1 MVNNSLIMNL
11 CGNVMV
17 NKKRI
22 YIAYT
27 GGTIGMK
34 SSPNGFVPVAGYL
47 SQTIKHM
54 PEFYHDDMPDFEI
67 HEYEPLI
74 DSADISPIAWQGL
87 ADDIQKKYQ
96 DFDGFII
103 LHGTDTMSY
112 SASALSFIFENL
124 SKPVIITGSQI
135 PLSQLRSDARSNLL
149 NSLYLAAHHPINEVC
164 IFFNNQLF
172 RGNRTTKQHADGFS
186 AFVSPNYP
194 VLLEAGIEI
203 NNVAGKKQ
211 KTVNTRLTIGKI
223 EKQSIAILHLFP
235 GLDWKVLDN
244 LLKSPLQALVLLTY
258 GVGNAQQDPQ
268 LLKTLKEASDRGILI
283 VNCSQCLKGS
293 VNMEGYATGHALSEA
308 GVISGLDMT
317 TETVIA
323 KLYYLLSQHLTFNV
337 IRELLTTDLR
347 GELTIPL

>member
-1 MVNNSLIMNL
+1 MAE
-11 CGNVMV
+11 
-17 NKKRI
+17 KKRI

-34 SSPNGFVPVAGYL
+34 PSKNGFIPVAGYL
-47 SQTIKHM
+47 SETIKNM
-54 PEFYHDDMPDFEI
+54 PEFYHQDMPEFEI

-74 DSADISPIAWQGL
+74 DSADISPKGWQDL
-87 ADDIQKKYQ
+87 AIDIQQKYH

-112 SASALSFIFENL
+112 TASALSFIFESL

-135 PLSQLRSDARSNLL
+135 PLSQLRSDARGNLL
-149 NSLYLAAHHPINEVC
+149 NSLYIAAHHPINEVC

-194 VLLEAGIEI
+194 ILLEAGIEI
-203 NNVAGKKQ
+203 KNVAGKKQ

-235 GLDWKVLDN
+235 GLDWQVLDN

-268 LLKTLKEASDRGILI
+268 LLNTLKEASDRGILI

-317 TETVIA
+317 TESVIA
-323 KLYYLLSQHLTFNV
+323 KLHYLLSQDLGYKV
-337 IRELLTTDLR
+337 VRELLTTDLR
-347 GELTIPL
+347 GELTAVI

>member
-1 MVNNSLIMNL
+1 MSE
-11 CGNVMV
+11 
-17 NKKRI
+17 KKRI

-34 SSPNGFVPVAGYL
+34 PSKNGFVPVAGYL
-47 SQTIKHM
+47 SETIKNM
-54 PEFYHDDMPDFEI
+54 PEFYHHDMPEFEI

-74 DSADISPIAWQGL
+74 DSADISPRAWQEL
-87 ADDIQKKYQ
+87 AVDIQQRYQ
-96 DFDGFII
+96 EFDGFII

-112 SASALSFIFENL
+112 TASALSFIFESL

-135 PLSQLRSDARSNLL
+135 PLSQLRSDARVNLL
-149 NSLYLAAHHPINEVC
+149 NALYIAAHHPINEVC

-172 RGNRTTKQHADGFS
+172 RGNRTTKQHADGFG

-203 NNVAGKKQ
+203 KNVAGQAQ
-211 KTVNTRLTIGKI
+211 KSINTRLTIGHI
-223 EKQSIAILHLFP
+223 EAKSIAILHLFP
-235 GLDWKVLDN
+235 GLDWQVLDN

-258 GVGNAQQDPQ
+258 GVGNAQQDP
-268 LLKTLKEASDRGILI
+268 LLLETLKSASGREILLI
-283 VNCSQCLKGS
+283 NCSQCLKGS
-293 VNMEGYATGHALSEA
+293 VNMGGYATGHALSNA

-323 KLYYLLSQHLTFNV
+323 KLYYLLSQDLPYKV
-337 IRELLTTDLR
+337 VKELITTDLR
-347 GELTIPL
+347 GELTTPS

>member
-1 MVNNSLIMNL
+1 MAD
-11 CGNVMV
+11 
-17 NKKRI
+17 KKRI

-34 SSPNGFVPVAGYL
+34 PSKDGFIPVAGYL
-47 SQTIKHM
+47 SQTIANM
-54 PEFYHDDMPDFEI
+54 PEFYHEDMPEFEI
-67 HEYEPLI
+67 HEYNPLI
-74 DSADISPIAWQGL
+74 DSANVSPEIWQTLGL
-87 ADDIQKKYQ
+87 DIQNRYH

-112 SASALSFIFENL
+112 TASALSFVFENL
-124 SKPVIITGSQI
+124 SKPVIVTGSQI
-135 PLSQLRSDARSNLL
+135 PLSQLRSDARVNLL
-149 NSLYLAAHHPINEVC
+149 NSLYIAAHHPINEVC

-172 RGNRTTKQHADGFS
+172 RGNRTTKQYADGFD

-203 NNVAGKKQ
+203 KNIAGQTQ
-211 KTVNTRLTIGKI
+211 KSVNTRLRVS
-223 EKQSIAILHLFP
+223 ELEAQSIAILHLFP
-235 GLDWKVLDN
+235 GLDWQVLDN

-258 GVGNAQQDPQ
+258 GVGNAQQDEQ
-268 LLKTLKEASDRGILI
+268 LLATLKEASERGILI

-323 KLYYLLSQHLTFNV
+323 KLYYLLSQGLSNKV
-337 IRELLTTDLR
+337 IRELLVTDLR
-347 GELTIPL
+347 GEVG

>member
-1 MVNNSLIMNL
+1 MAE
-11 CGNVMV
+11 
-17 NKKRI
+17 KKRI

-34 SSPNGFVPVAGYL
+34 PSKDGFVPVAGYFAE
-47 SQTIKHM
+47 TIKNM
-54 PEFYHDDMPDFEI
+54 PEFYHEDMPDFEI
-67 HEYEPLI
+67 HEYNPLI
-74 DSADISPIAWQGL
+74 DSANVSPEAWQSL
-87 ADDIQKKYQ
+87 AEDIQQRYH

-112 SASALSFIFENL
+112 SASALSFAFENL

-135 PLSQLRSDARSNLL
+135 PLSQLRSDARANLL
-149 NSLYLAAHHPINEVC
+149 NTLFIAAHHPINEVC

-172 RGNRTTKQHADGFS
+172 RGNRTTKQYADGFD

-203 NNVAGKKQ
+203 KNIAGQTQ
-211 KTVNTRLTIGKI
+211 KSVNTRLRVS
-223 EKQSIAILHLFP
+223 ELEAQSIAILHLFP
-235 GLDWKVLDN
+235 GLDYQVLDN

-258 GVGNAQQDPQ
+258 GVGNAQQDEQ
-268 LLKTLKEASDRGILI
+268 LLATLKEASDRGILI
-283 VNCSQCLKGS
+283 LNCSQCLKGS
-293 VNMEGYATGHALSEA
+293 VNMEGYATGHALREA

-323 KLYYLLSQHLTFNV
+323 KLYYLLSQGLSNKV
-337 IRELLTTDLR
+337 IRELLATDLR
-347 GELTIPL
+347 GELG